1 MHTVALWWKVKPTS
15 QPHTSLDVQVEGRG
29 NGIKTN
35 VVNNVD
41 IARALDRPPTCTA
54 RPFVLVL
61 SALHSPPRSCGPRR
75 TVPATALSR
84 TPLCFADT
92 LKHFGCEL
100 GAQTNF
106 DKKTGTSIV
115 NGAHDAKK
123 LSEVLEIFIK
133 KYVQCFSCGNPET
146 VIKIRREC
154 IFLKCKACGN
164 TSDVDMRDKLTTFIL
179 KNPPEN
185 KLSKS
190 EAKVKK
196 DEKERM
202 KAAEKEARRAE
213 KAEKKKKKEKKDEKE
228 KRYGCIHIQHPLE
241 HMEHLPLLQQFA
253 IVSAWPASVLFGAAR
268 ASLRRMMMAKVT
280 ATLTMLTRMTMM
292 RTTTLSGRPT
302 SPRTRLLA
310 ANSSSSHPPPQH
322 WSKGARYAPRGTD
335 VSSCHHVIMHF
346 HSGKDQH
353 KLNCLPPNA

>member
-1 MHTVALWWKVKPTS
+1 MCDSPIHA
-15 QPHTSLDVQVEGRG
+15 H
-29 NGIKTN
+29 
-35 VVNNVD
+35 
-41 IARALDRPPTCTA
+41 
-54 RPFVLVL
+54 
-61 SALHSPPRSCGPRR
+61 HSPEPSAKLRVLR
-75 TVPATALSR
+75 VLPAAVYTNAAER
-84 TPLCFADT
+84 WIDADT

-133 KYVQCFSCGNPET
+133 KYVQCYSCGNPET
-146 VIKIRREC
+146 VVKIRREC

-213 KAEKKKKKEKKDEKE
+213 KADKKKKKEKEKD
-228 KRYGCIHIQHPLE
+228 KR
-241 HMEHLPLLQQFA
+241 
-253 IVSAWPASVLFGAAR
+253 
-268 ASLRRMMMAKVT
+268 
-280 ATLTMLTRMTMM
+280 
-292 RTTTLSGRPT
+292 
-302 SPRTRLLA
+302 
-310 ANSSSSHPPPQH
+310 
-322 WSKGARYAPRGTD
+322 
-335 VSSCHHVIMHF
+335 
-346 HSGKDQH
+346 
-353 KLNCLPPNA
+353 